1 MPLSFHQ
8 EMRQAQT
15 MALTPQMQQAL
26 GLLQA
31 PMMELR
37 QKIRQEVDTNPVLEL
52 EDPAE
57 VSIDAAREDYAATPS
72 EERDFDE
79 DLDGGA
85 GSPDGEAGSPDGEAP
100 SSPPPEGPDGDAGSP
115 DGDAGSPDGEAPSL
129 PTPEGPDGD
138 AGSPDGEAPSSPAE
152 TEGLAALGDEA
163 DYLYGDG
170 GNNEYDPDAE
180 ERRQFLF
187 DSIPATESLQDHLLA
202 QLAEADL
209 PPDEAA
215 AGREIVG
222 SIDNDGF
229 LRTPLAEIGQAA
241 LADLATCERVLARV
255 QTFTPAGVGARDLR
269 ECLLLQLRA
278 DPALASSPAARLVAS
293 PEAFEALA
301 ARRLDKA
308 ARLAGIPGEDAAG
321 ALAVLAR
328 LDPAPGRRFSAER
341 TLYVRPEL
349 EFRLVDGRWTA
360 ILDETDLPR
369 VRISPFWRRRYEQL
383 RAAPAGRKGSAAARA
398 EREERSYLRERI
410 GSGELLL
417 RGIEQRQAT
426 LHKVAQAIA
435 DAQPGFFERGRAG
448 LRPLTMAQIAEK
460 VGVHETTVS
469 RTVDGKYARTPHGVV
484 ELGSLFVG
492 GLPTASGE
500 AASTDSV
507 KAKIRALVDAEDP
520 ASPLSDQAIMDRLSA
535 AGIRIAR
542 RTVAKYRDALGILPA
557 LQRKG

>member
-85 GSPDGEAGSPDGEAP
+85 APELEDPAPAPAPPGSAPEHEDRSAAPEPDS
-100 SSPPPEGPDGDAGSP
+100 
-115 DGDAGSPDGEAPSL
+115 
-129 PTPEGPDGD
+129 PDGD

-241 LADLATCERVLARV
+241 LADLATCERALARV

-369 VRISPFWRRRYEQL
+369 VRISPFWRSRYEQL

-426 LHKVAQAIA
+426 LRKVAQAIA

-535 AGIRIAR
+535 VGIRIAR

>member
-85 GSPDGEAGSPDGEAP
+85 APELEDPAPAPAPPGSAPEHEDRSAAPEPDS
-100 SSPPPEGPDGDAGSP
+100 
-115 DGDAGSPDGEAPSL
+115 
-129 PTPEGPDGD
+129 PDGD

-308 ARLAGIPGEDAAG
+308 ARLAGIPCEDAAG

-369 VRISPFWRRRYEQL
+369 VRISPFWRSRYEQL

-426 LHKVAQAIA
+426 LRKVAQAIA

>member
-85 GSPDGEAGSPDGEAP
+85 APELEDPAPAPAPPGSAPEHEDRSAAPEPD
-100 SSPPPEGPDGDAGSP
+100 SP
-115 DGDAGSPDGEAPSL
+115 DGDAA
-129 PTPEGPDGD
+129 
-138 AGSPDGEAPSSPAE
+138 SPDGEAPSSPAE

-180 ERRQFLF
+180 ERRQILF
-187 DSIPATESLQDHLLA
+187 DSIPATESLQNHLLA

-369 VRISPFWRRRYEQL
+369 VRISPFWRSRYEQL

-426 LHKVAQAIA
+426 LRKVAQAIA

>member
-85 GSPDGEAGSPDGEAP
+85 APELEDPAPAPAPPGSAPEHEDRSAAPEPDS
-100 SSPPPEGPDGDAGSP
+100 
-115 DGDAGSPDGEAPSL
+115 
-129 PTPEGPDGD
+129 PDGD

-308 ARLAGIPGEDAAG
+308 ARLAGIPCEDAAG

-369 VRISPFWRRRYEQL
+369 VRISPFWRSRYEQL

-426 LHKVAQAIA
+426 LRKVAQAIA

-460 VGVHETTVS
+460 VGVHATTVS

>member
-85 GSPDGEAGSPDGEAP
+85 APELEDPAPAPAPPGSAPEHEDRSAAPEADSPDGE
-100 SSPPPEGPDGDAGSP
+100 
-115 DGDAGSPDGEAPSL
+115 
-129 PTPEGPDGD
+129 

-369 VRISPFWRRRYEQL
+369 VRISPFWRSRYEQL

-426 LHKVAQAIA
+426 LRKVAQAIA

>member
-85 GSPDGEAGSPDGEAP
+85 APELEDPAPAPAPPGSAPEHEDRSAAPEPDS
-100 SSPPPEGPDGDAGSP
+100 
-115 DGDAGSPDGEAPSL
+115 
-129 PTPEGPDGD
+129 PDGD

-308 ARLAGIPGEDAAG
+308 ARLAGIPCEDAAG

-369 VRISPFWRRRYEQL
+369 VRISPFWRSRYEQL

-426 LHKVAQAIA
+426 LRKVAQAIA

-520 ASPLSDQAIMDRLSA
+520 AAPLSDQAIMDRLSA